1 MGISALFSTPWYE
14 GTATAT
20 SGVVPWDLEVAIG
33 GHAYKINVAEYQRS
47 TLPMLRQPSDTGDE
61 PGERS
66 LNTEGWWK
74 RTVTDWSMGAG
85 QTYGDDP
92 KMSANRSQYSHS
104 VNVDPW
110 TKGVVKLMDGT
121 TQVYAGTNVTHMIDA
136 GTEIYIYDY
145 DVNAVKHS
153 TKLGTTWYDSD
164 IYGVAWTSRTSA
176 ADLSWRA
183 IAWNGTVFAAVASSG
198 TGNRVMTSP
207 DGITWTIRT
216 SAADNAWYDIA
227 WNGTVFAAVSGTGT
241 GNRVMTSPDGIT
253 WTIRTSP
260 ADNTW
265 GSIAWNG
272 TVFAAVSYTGTG
284 NRAMTS
290 PDGITWT
297 IRTSA
302 ADNAWTDIA
311 WNGTVFAAVASTGT
325 GNRVMTSPDG
335 ITWTSRTS
343 AADNFWNAIAWN
355 GTVFAAVSGT
365 GTGNRV
371 MTSPDGITWTI
382 RTSAADNFW
391 SDIAWNGTV
400 FAAISVDGTGNR
412 VMTSP
417 DGITWTIRTSPADN
431 TWGSIA
437 WNGTVFA
444 AISSTGTGNRV
455 MTSPNGTGQT
465 TNTFRNMCVA
475 GGYVYAAL
483 GSAGVRRTVATPAT
497 TTSSSFSA
505 SQADNIAFV
514 NGFLIISVGNLLYT
528 LSSSGV
534 ATLIYTHWDS
544 SFVWDTFVETPIG
557 IVAAGNGQSQGSF
570 YFIGLD
576 NATGGLKQPISAG
589 NLPIGETINGAI
601 YYQGLLLLGTNNA
614 MRLAT
619 FSDGGVSYGPTFGK
633 NNNDFGSYDPRPSSF
648 SAVGQYI
655 FFNWGSINAPW
666 NEVNLDFVA
675 YTGAG
680 RVDLAQFTEPLV
692 PAYAT
697 DIAIGQIMAPTE
709 TTRAVVAWSYYYGKI
724 YRMIAT
730 SMGVYVSDPETTVDE
745 GYIES
750 SRFRYG
756 VPEKKLFSSLDLR
769 HKELNTSESVD
780 SYIVLHDDGTV
791 FPGSTTLI
799 GTSSTLGTSSPSTPL
814 SIHSLSGETAS
825 IVTVLKAPIPNSTY
839 WGFNSGFL
847 FRWTL
852 RAALTP
858 FRQDEILVPIILFD
872 SVDTNAEYGHD
883 TYYDTYAEFQ
893 FLKELESSRKVVTY
907 QEGNGSYS
915 VVVDRVIVKPYS
927 WNNGKTFFN
936 GTVYVRLL
944 TVEV

>member
-216 SAADNAWYDIA
+216 SAADNAW
-227 WNGTVFAAVSGTGT
+227 
-241 GNRVMTSPDGIT
+241 
-253 WTIRTSP
+253 
-260 ADNTW
+260 
-265 GSIAWNG
+265 
-272 TVFAAVSYTGTG
+272 
-284 NRAMTS
+284 
-290 PDGITWT
+290 
-297 IRTSA
+297 
-302 ADNAWTDIA
+302 TDIA

-365 GTGNRV
+365 
-371 MTSPDGITWTI
+371 
-382 RTSAADNFW
+382 
-391 SDIAWNGTV
+391 
-400 FAAISVDGTGNR
+400 GTGNR